1 MNLCRR
7 RSVHVNVA
15 GRLRLAGPALAATV
29 CLCAFVWP
37 TAAGADAAGP
47 AAAGR
52 ARDCTTES
60 MLERGSPTGVRYVVW
75 CGVQEGRVTLRIK
88 RKGGRPLLGFSR
100 TAAASGPGAAGP
112 MRCRALGEDRV
123 FCEARKTGQV
133 TFRGTIAVPRG
144 TRCGALVSLNV
155 WRWTGDSLDF
165 PSGCPHSYE
174 ARERKVG
181 QILSDR
187 AWEGLDL
194 DLMGDHAARVRR
206 AEGLLAAWRRG
217 EPVARWTSEEEAF
230 GMPLRAFEQTEL
242 EYRDLYRERF
252 QDMVEDGDWVE
263 RNAPDSWAGY
273 ELDQAAGGLIWVGF
287 TKEPEALL
295 EKLRRR
301 LIAPERFRLFPVQPR
316 YTEAQLEKIWFDFP
330 RPKSPLWNLVNS
342 TGIHYIVNKIEVSTE
357 HVARVRRLI
366 AAEYGPEAPFEVV
379 YGRRAILLSDPP
391 QAASLP

>member
-1 MNLCRR
+1 MD
-7 RSVHVNVA
+7 VA
-15 GRLRLAGPALAATV
+15 GRRLRLASPTLAAAV
-29 CLCAFVWP
+29 CLCLLGWP
-37 TAAGADAAGP
+37 TATGADAAGP
-47 AAAGR
+47 AVDGR
-52 ARDCTTES
+52 TRDCTTES
-60 MLERGSPTGVRYVVW
+60 MLGRGSPNVIRYVVW

-88 RKGGRPLLGFSR
+88 RKRGPAPLGFSR
-100 TAAASGPGAAGP
+100 TATASGPGATGP
-112 MRCRALGEDRV
+112 MRCRPLGEGRA
-123 FCEARKTGQV
+123 FCSARKTGPV
-133 TFRGTIAVPRG
+133 TFRGTIAVPPG

-165 PSGCPHSYE
+165 PSGCPRSYE

-206 AEGLLAAWRRG
+206 AKGLLATWRRG

-230 GMPLRAFEQTEL
+230 GMPLRAFEQAEL

-252 QDMVEDGDWVE
+252 QDMVEDGDWVK

-273 ELDQAAGGLIWVGF
+273 EIDDAAGGIVYVGF
-287 TKEPEALL
+287 TKEPEAQL

-316 YTEAQLEKIWFDFP
+316 YTEAQLEEIWFSFP
-330 RPKSPLWNLVNS
+330 RPKSPLWDLVNS
-342 TGIHYIVNKIEVSTE
+342 THIHYVANKIAVSTE

-366 AAEYGPEAPFEVV
+366 AAEYGPDAPFEVV
-379 YGRRAILLSDPP
+379 FGHPAILLRAGAY
-391 QAASLP
+391 AASLP